1 MIIADP
7 GNPRTYRIIEDLTGL
22 TRRAIRHGFFKLG
35 QDLRAE
41 ASREILRRPKGGRV
55 YYLRSRPGGR
65 VRRHVASAPGETHAN
80 FTGRLRR
87 SIGWQV
93 YGHLSMEFGYGVDP
107 RGPAPVYG
115 QFLEFGTIRLDPR
128 PSLQNAMEVQ
138 QRNGET
144 YFNNE
149 FNRAFP

>member
-7 GNPRTYRIIEDLTGL
+7 DNARTFRVVEDLTGL

-35 QDLRAE
+35 QDLRRRAN
-41 ASREILRRPKGGRV
+41 AEILRRPKSGRT
-55 YYLRSRPGGR
+55 YIIRTRTGR
-65 VRRHVASAPGETHAN
+65 RRRHVASAPGETHAN
-80 FTGRLRR
+80 LTGRLRR

-93 YGHLSMEFGYGVDP
+93 HGHLSMEFGYGVDP
-107 RGPAPVYG
+107 RGPAPEYG
-115 QFLEFGTIRLDPR
+115 QYLEFGTVMLQPR
-128 PSLQNAMEVQ
+128 PSIQNSMTDV
-138 QRNGET
+138 QRNSET